1 MKEREEG
8 TGGDDD
14 AYKFYPH
21 ILFIQ
26 SLSSMHMQC
35 VQTADFHVSKSTHAC
50 VACVAVVFPKSAGR
64 IVFWHSEPS
73 LLKC

>member
-8 TGGDDD
+8 TGDDDDDDDDD

-35 VQTADFHVSKSTHAC
+35 VQTADFHVSKSTLGWGHEWQR
-50 VACVAVVFPKSAGR
+50 FKDQ
-64 IVFWHSEPS
+64 
-73 LLKC
+73 

>member
-8 TGGDDD
+8 TGDDDDDD

-26 SLSSMHMQC
+26 SLPMHMQC
-35 VQTADFHVSKSTHAC
+35 VHTLT
-50 VACVAVVFPKSAGR
+50 
-64 IVFWHSEPS
+64 
-73 LLKC
+73 